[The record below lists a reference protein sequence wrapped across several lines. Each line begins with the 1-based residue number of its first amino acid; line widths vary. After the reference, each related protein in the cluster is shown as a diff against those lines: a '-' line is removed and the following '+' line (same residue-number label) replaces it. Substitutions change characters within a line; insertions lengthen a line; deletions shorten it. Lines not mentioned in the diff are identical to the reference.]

1 MALSQRGDG
10 GDQLRQRGA
19 QCHKGQRNDRLRH
32 AQRLRDEGAVVHQQ
46 VSAHSN
52 EHCAD
57 DQQTQLLGKGAFL
70 SLLLLFRGGGVFHS
84 QHVAHDVSHE
94 HGQQDQT
101 HRAGEG
107 AGGVG
112 HTGIESGSHK
122 EEGHRGAQ
130 ALGVNLARAHR
141 NGDGGDQC
149 RIADDRADGVAVGDL
164 AVTGEGRGGGHH
176 DLRQGGTD
184 GHHRGTNEQL
194 RHMEAAGDAG
204 GTVHKPVAAL
214 DQAQQTHDKQQNRD
228 QHNISPFFK

>member
-1 MALSQRGDG
+1 MPATKIVVNIPGEAPYDVRIGATVLG
-10 GDQLRQRGA
+10 GLGA
-19 QCHKGQRNDRLRH
+19 
-32 AQRLRDEGAVVHQQ
+32 
-46 VSAHSN
+46 
-52 EHCAD
+52 
-57 DQQTQLLGKGAFL
+57 
-70 SLLLLFRGGGVFHS
+70 
-84 QHVAHDVSHE
+84 
-94 HGQQDQT
+94 
-101 HRAGEG
+101 HRASEG

-149 RIADDRADGVAVGDL
+149 SVADDRADGVAVGDL

-184 GHHRGTNEQL
+184 GHHRGTDEQL

-214 DQAQQTHDKQQNRD
+214 DQAQQTHDK
-228 QHNISPFFK
+228 